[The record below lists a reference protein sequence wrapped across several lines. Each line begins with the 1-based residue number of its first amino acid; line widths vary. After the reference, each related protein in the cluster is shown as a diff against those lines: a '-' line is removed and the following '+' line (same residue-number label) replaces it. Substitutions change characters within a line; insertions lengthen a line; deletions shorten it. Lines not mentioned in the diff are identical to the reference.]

1 MEIDWDLRISK
12 VLTEKSESPRKEFYY
27 WAFAELHAYRNQRYK
42 VHLKQREVIHYGR
55 PTIVLDEPE
64 LYDLRADISEK
75 YNVADNL
82 PEVVSSLKE
91 KMELHLED
99 LEYALPD
106 QLVDR
111 ITKY

>member
-1 MEIDWDLRISK
+1 MDGYDLSK
-12 VLTEKSESPRKEFYY
+12 VLTEKSDSPREDFYY

-55 PTIVLDEPE
+55 PTIILDEPE

-75 YNVADNL
+75 HNVANTF
-82 PEVVSSLKE
+82 PEIVSYFKE
-91 KMELHLED
+91 KMQLHLED
-99 LEYALPD
+99 VEDALPD

-111 ITKY
+111 ITE